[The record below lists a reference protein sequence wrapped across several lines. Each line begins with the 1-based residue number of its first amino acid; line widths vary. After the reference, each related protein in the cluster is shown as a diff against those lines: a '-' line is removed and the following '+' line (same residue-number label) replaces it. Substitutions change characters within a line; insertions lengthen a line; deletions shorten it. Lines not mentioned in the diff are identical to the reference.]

1 MKKFLN
7 AVPLLCWIATSALA
21 QHEHQMV
28 MHHDP
33 AAKLEMH
40 DDPAAQVLTVRLGPI
55 KLPAHADHMTVA
67 QPPDLFFG
75 IPFDGW
81 LVAYH
86 PRLTDQAGDT
96 LSAPLLHH
104 VAFWNTRRS
113 DFICSNSEEHI
124 FGAGTEMNDWQAVPG
139 IGYRVHPRDRIRVSS
154 MFYNPTATDHG
165 QTYLEV
171 KIEYRPAAGAQL
183 KSVYPAWFDVKQ
195 CADDDRYDLK
205 PGANV
210 TSGILK
216 MERSGALLGV
226 GGHMHNYGR
235 QLVFE
240 NLTRNETI
248 ATLESKLDDQGRLQ
262 SIPVVYFMDRGG
274 YHLGKGEMV
283 KVTATY
289 QNNSGHDLPQG
300 AMGMVV
306 GYFIPDNDADMWQGL
321 VRGEMASPG
330 RH

>member
-1 MKKFLN
+1 MKKILI
-7 AVPLLCWIATSALA
+7 ACLLLFWIATSALA
-21 QHEHQMV
+21 QHEHQMA

-33 AAKLEMH
+33 AVKLEIH
-40 DDPAAQVLTVRLGPI
+40 DDPAAQVLTVRLGPVN
-55 KLPAHADHMTVA
+55 LPAHADHMAVA
-67 QPPDLFFG
+67 QPPDLFFH

-86 PRLTDQAGDT
+86 PRLTDKAGVAF
-96 LSAPLLHH
+96 SAPLLHH

-113 DFICSNSEEHI
+113 DFICSTSEEHI
-124 FGAGTEMNDWQAVPG
+124 FGAGTEMNDWAAVPG
-139 IGYRVHPRDRIRVSS
+139 IGYRVHSGDRMRVSS
-154 MFYNPTATDHG
+154 MFYNPTGTDRR

-171 KIEYRPAAGAQL
+171 KMEYRLAANAQL

-195 CADDDRYDLK
+195 CAEDDQYDLK
-205 PGANV
+205 PGDNV
-210 TSGILK
+210 TSGTLK
-216 MERSGALLGV
+216 MEYSGTLLGV

-235 QLVFE
+235 QLLFE
-240 NLTRNETI
+240 NVTRKETI
-248 ATLESKLDDQGRLQ
+248 ATLDSKLDGQGQLQ

-274 YHLGKGEMV
+274 YHLGKGETV

-306 GYFIPDNDADMWQGL
+306 GYFVPDNDADMWQGL
-321 VRGEMASPG
+321 VRGEP
-330 RH
+330 